1 MTDTETSDFAEEAPV
16 SENRATPKYPSGNSV
31 PPLPAAVAAS
41 NVAYMEARI
50 ASIEAH
56 VDHMRDDLG
65 DMRRDYREL
74 TKTIVTAGTDVRELD
89 DRVSALPGKGWMFLA
104 MLLFTAI
111 ICAVIIYIDQIRE
124 YLGVLPTT
132 STMP

>member
-16 SENRATPKYPSGNSV
+16 SENRTTPKYPSGNSV

-41 NVAYMEARI
+41 KVAYMEARI

-74 TKTIVTAGTDVRELD
+74 TKTIVTALGGDIRVTSDSGGTRFEVR
-89 DRVSALPGKGWMFLA
+89 LA
-104 MLLFTAI
+104 AARDAAQPTA
-111 ICAVIIYIDQIRE
+111 
-124 YLGVLPTT
+124 
-132 STMP
+132 S